1 MKRNDDYYYSDNY
14 GSSGGRRGRS
24 LAGIVF
30 DFLAAVATAA
40 FALALIVAYRHSLL
54 KVYRTWRI
62 STLRRSVRLP

>member
-30 DFLAAVATAA
+30 DFLA
-40 FALALIVAYRHSLL
+40 LRRHS
-54 KVYRTWRI
+54 RWH
-62 STLRRSVRLP
+62 